1 MELRRAEKDLND
13 LVASYIDLL
22 HKLKRQP
29 HLKDHP
35 DVIELTKIVEVEQA
49 IDGNEEC
56 DSLHDQSIVQIH
68 ECLTNVL
75 GKIQLAVDV
84 DGCNNKLLEKF
95 RRRCEEKDP
104 VTGKPRYGEKTMQR
118 VKSLL
123 KTYGQLAIAKGFIE
137 TGKVVASDAS
147 DSLFLQLL
155 DDVKT
160 KLVLSDSGKTIVG
173 LVTELA
179 NEEKTKVQYEMES
192 KNKVVEEERKKME
205 EMAEAEVE
213 KMKQE
218 NERAMKEEK
227 DRLAREE
234 RERRA
239 RVVKDE
245 MEKRIKE
252 EEERQRLEKEK
263 RIIDAIVRGK
273 DGVQI
278 QLNNLRKS
286 CEGEKG
292 AHRVALR
299 SLHILFSQIIA
310 RPEELRFRLIRS
322 NHPQFEED
330 IGRWYGGRELLIAA
344 GFEVIEIDKIT
355 CYVTKEPSLANDF
368 DKWTAWFD
376 GLKNTVA
383 AIEKDMDL
391 KS

>member
-22 HKLKRQP
+22 HRLKRQP

-49 IDGNEEC
+49 IDEDEKC
-56 DSLHDQSIVQIH
+56 DSLHDQSIVQVH
-68 ECLTNVL
+68 ERLTNVL
-75 GKIQLAVDV
+75 GKIQLAADV
-84 DGCNNKLLEKF
+84 DGNNNKLLEKF

-137 TGKVVASDAS
+137 TGKIIASDAS

-160 KLVLSDSGKTIVG
+160 KLVLSDSGKTIVD

-179 NEEKTKVQYEMES
+179 NEENAQVQYEMKL
-192 KNKVVEEERKKME
+192 KNKVDDEERKKME
-205 EMAEAEVE
+205 EIAEAEVE

-227 DRLAREE
+227 ERLAREE

-310 RPEELRFRLIRS
+310 RYVSRVSPPLMFY
-322 NHPQFEED
+322 PQFLTEFLTD
-330 IGRWYGGRELLIAA
+330 
-344 GFEVIEIDKIT
+344 
-355 CYVTKEPSLANDF
+355 
-368 DKWTAWFD
+368 
-376 GLKNTVA
+376 LKNCA
-383 AIEKDMDL
+383 FDLFEAIIRNLKKILEDGMEEENYLLPQDL